1 MELSE
6 RQRAILW
13 AALNHYRATVAKA
26 TSGSQGMPDFLCEC
40 DEVITLLK
48 ASLPAPIDPRTRS

>member
-26 TSGSQGMPDFLCEC
+26 TSGSQGMPDF
-40 DEVITLLK
+40 
-48 ASLPAPIDPRTRS
+48 S

>member
-13 AALNHYRATVAKA
+13 TALHHYRATVQHTAP
-26 TSGSQGMPDFLCEC
+26 GCGMDRFLGEC
-40 DEVITLLK
+40 DEILASLK
-48 ASLPAPIDPRTRS
+48 ETLPAPIDPRIRS

>member
-13 AALNHYRATVAKA
+13 TALHHYRATVQHTVPGA
-26 TSGSQGMPDFLCEC
+26 GMDRFLGEC
-40 DEVITLLK
+40 DEILASLK
-48 ASLPAPIDPRTRS
+48 ETLPAPIDPRIRS